1 MAANYEL
8 ECEMLVP
15 RGIQETFAFFE
26 NPHNLARITPPW
38 LRFVILSDGPIE
50 MRAGAEIDYT
60 IRYLGLKLG
69 WKTLIEEY
77 EPPFHFVD
85 VQLRGP
91 YKRWRH
97 THSFRPTEEGTLVRD
112 HVRYELPLGPIG
124 RLAHR
129 FRVRSQ
135 LRSIFAYRRTAL
147 AEIFRASASE
157 QTLQVCR

>member
-15 RGIQETFAFFE
+15 NGVQETFAFFE

-38 LRFVILSDGPIE
+38 LRFVILSESPVE
-50 MRAGAEIDYT
+50 MRVGTEIDYT

-91 YKRWRH
+91 YKLWRH
-97 THSFRPTEEGTLVRD
+97 THTFRPTEQGTLVHDR
-112 HVRYELPLGPIG
+112 VEYALPMGPFG

-129 FRVRSQ
+129 VRVRSQ
-135 LRSIFAYRRTAL
+135 LREIFAYRQKTL
-147 AEIFRASASE
+147 AEIFRGSSSE
-157 QTLQVCR
+157 KTLQVGG